1 MSVVEIRPDV
11 FWIGVNDRKT
21 DLFEGTWP
29 ISEEGIVNNSYF
41 INDEKKTIIDSAK
54 AFQKDEYIDKV
65 SEIVDPSEIEYII
78 INHMEPDHSGLLEN
92 ILKIA
97 PRATLI
103 GTDRTGKLLEAFYGI
118 TDRVKVVKDGE
129 TLSLGKRTLTFVST
143 PMVHW
148 PETMM
153 TYCADDNILFSGD
166 GFGGYGALKDDIFDE
181 NCPDIDYYIKESLR
195 YYTNIVSKF
204 GKMVTRALEKLSPLS
219 IKIIAPSHGLVWKK
233 EPNRI
238 IDLYRKWSLYTEG
251 TGERGITI
259 IHGSMYGNTDMML
272 DAVIETLKKG
282 EIPFESFDASR
293 THVSYILPSLLTRSG
308 VIVGAPTYEAGLF
321 VPVANVLDM
330 AMRKGVKNKKVFRFG
345 SYGWSGGAQKEFEKI
360 VGDMKWDIAGSFE
373 FNGRPTK
380 DDLKKGKTLFAE
392 FVKGL

>member
-29 ISEEGIVNNSYF
+29 ISEGGIVNNSYF

-54 AFQKDEYIDKV
+54 AFQQDEFIGKV
-65 SEIVDPSEIEYII
+65 SEITDPSQIEYIV
-78 INHMEPDHSGLLEN
+78 INHMEPDHSGLLEH

-103 GTDRTGKLLEAFYGI
+103 GSDRTEKLLGAFYGI
-118 TDRVKVVKDGE
+118 TDRVKVVSDGE
-129 TLSLGKRTLTFVST
+129 TLSLGKRTLTFIST

-148 PETMM
+148 PETIM
-153 TYCADDNILFSGD
+153 TYCGDDKILFSGD

-181 NCPDIDYYIKESLR
+181 ASPDIDYYIKESLR

-204 GKMVTRALEKLSPLS
+204 GKMVTRAVEKLSPLS
-219 IKIIAPSHGLVWKK
+219 IEVIAPSHGLIWKK

-238 IDLYRKWSLYTEG
+238 VDLYRKWSLYTEG
-251 TGERGITI
+251 TGERGITV
-259 IHGSMYGNTDMML
+259 IHGSMYGNTDLML
-272 DAVIETLKKG
+272 GAVIETLKNSA
-282 EIPFESFDASR
+282 IPFESFDASR

-330 AMRKGVKNKKVFRFG
+330 AMRKGVKNKKVLRFG

-360 VGDMKWDIAGSFE
+360 VSEMGWDIVDSFE
-373 FNGRPTK
+373 FNGRPTGE
-380 DDLKKGKTLFAE
+380 DIERGNFLASEFA
-392 FVKGL
+392 KGL